1 MKNRTTE
8 ASGHIA
14 LRPRAPRA
22 KPALARGRLRPQ
34 KLHRPKYRYVAVS
47 TDPPHFTPLKD
58 FKPVQ
63 VTGNHCGQERRA
75 PGHAGSFSR
84 PNSSRNRALL
94 HGHSLKER
102 TKRALAGFS
111 SMYFTVRSSCSALR
125 M

>member
-22 KPALARGRLRPQ
+22 QICPKARGRLRPQ

-63 VTGNHCGQERRA
+63 VTGDHCGQERRA
-75 PGHAGSFSR
+75 PKSAHWRAGVYAR
-84 PNSSRNRALL
+84 RN
-94 HGHSLKER
+94 
-102 TKRALAGFS
+102 
-111 SMYFTVRSSCSALR
+111 
-125 M
+125 